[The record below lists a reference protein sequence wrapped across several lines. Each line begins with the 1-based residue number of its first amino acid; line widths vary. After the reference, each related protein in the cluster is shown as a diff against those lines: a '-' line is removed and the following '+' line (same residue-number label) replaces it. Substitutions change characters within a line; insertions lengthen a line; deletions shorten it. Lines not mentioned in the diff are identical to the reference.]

1 MNKNFIKLT
10 LGLLSASVLSTAGN
24 VLAQPAGITA
34 EQAKAIALA
43 DAKVQEKDVVFI
55 KNQRDVENGVQVYD
69 IEFYVGNK
77 EYDYEISVANGAIV
91 HKDMD
96 IENFVAPTPPQNT
109 PKPQQPA
116 PPKPQQPNTD
126 ATAVNAKQI
135 ALQHANLKEADVQR
149 LTEKIDYENGR
160 KVIDVKFYSDGK
172 EYEYEIDAQTGAIR
186 EWDVDHDDDYY
197 DWDDRDDY
205 DDRYDYD
212 DDDDRYDNDY
222 GRHGYYGYY
231 DYDDYDFD
239 DRYDYDDDDYDDD
252 YDDEDDDD

>member
-1 MNKNFIKLT
+1 MNKKLVKLT
-10 LGLLSASVLSTAGN
+10 LGLLSAGIISTAGS
-24 VLAQPAGITA
+24 VISAQQAGITA

-43 DAKVQEKDVVFI
+43 DANVQEKDVVFI
-55 KNQRDVENGVQVYD
+55 KNQRDMENGVQVYD

-77 EYDYEISVANGAIV
+77 EYDYEISVANGSIV

-109 PKPQQPA
+109 PAPQQPT
-116 PPKPQQPNTD
+116 PPKPQQPNTN
-126 ATAVNAKQI
+126 TGAVNAKQI

-149 LTEKIDYENGR
+149 LTEKVDYENGR

-205 DDRYDYD
+205 DDRYD
-212 DDDDRYDNDY
+212 NDY

-252 YDDEDDDD
+252 YDDEEDDD